1 MSLMKIKAS
10 GCLHAPKDDTL
21 ASCTTLQAVT
31 LTTHTYSDLF
41 ENFKYLAS
49 AGLFVYLLPK
59 GLHLV
64 VILQH
69 EGKGRRGSCVKNT
82 CQPPKVTGVTL
93 R

>member
-1 MSLMKIKAS
+1 MSFDEDKSQWMI
-10 GCLHAPKDDTL
+10 HAPKDDTL

-41 ENFKYLAS
+41 ENSKYLAS
-49 AGLFVYLLPK
+49 QLLVYLLPK
-59 GLHLV
+59 CLHLV

-69 EGKGRRGSCVKNT
+69 AEKGRGGSCVKNT